1 MTDPGTRPDAPAHR
15 AGASPSAPAEADGT
29 GSTPYLDL
37 PVGEFL
43 QALSAPTPAP
53 GGGSAAAIT
62 VALAAS
68 LCAMTA
74 RISTPQLSAG
84 GEAGAVDIETQTGAA
99 GIAARAGA
107 AGIGAGA
114 AADNVTQA
122 GAAGIGAR
130 AGAAGIGAGAAA
142 DNVTEAGAA
151 GIVAEAQ
158 CLRERAAPLAQA
170 DAEAYRAVITAL
182 RDREQSVGGALSAAS
197 TVPMEVAEIG
207 ARVAALAAT
216 IAERG
221 NPNVRGDAITAALL
235 AAAGSG
241 AASELV
247 RINLAQARGD
257 DRPAQAQQFAS
268 EAARHAAVASARR

>member
-1 MTDPGTRPDAPAHR
+1 MTDPGTQPGAPAHR
-15 AGASPSAPAEADGT
+15 AGASPPAHAEADGT
-29 GSTPYLDL
+29 GSAPYLDL

-84 GEAGAVDIETQTGAA
+84 NEAGAAEIRAEAGAE
-99 GIAARAGA
+99 GIVARAGA

-114 AADNVTQA
+114 AA
-122 GAAGIGAR
+122 AGI
-130 AGAAGIGAGAAA
+130 
-142 DNVTEAGAA
+142 VPEAGAA

-158 CLRERAAPLAQA
+158 RLRERAAPLAQA
-170 DAEAYRAVITAL
+170 DAEAYRAVITAF

-216 IAERG
+216 IAQRG

-247 RINLAQARGD
+247 RINLAQASGEG
-257 DRPAQAQQFAS
+257 RPAQAQQFAS
-268 EAARHAAVASARR
+268 EAAGHAAVASARR